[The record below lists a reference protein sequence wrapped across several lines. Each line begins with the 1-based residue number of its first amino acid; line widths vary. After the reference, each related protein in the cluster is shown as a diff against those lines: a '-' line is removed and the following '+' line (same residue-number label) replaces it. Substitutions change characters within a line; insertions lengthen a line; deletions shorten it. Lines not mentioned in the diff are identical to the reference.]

1 LLAWPVWSLAKIL
14 LVTHGDKLDCLKIIN
29 SVSFK
34 FLLPLVLLPCG
45 ISSLCLLL
53 LAGNKE
59 E

>member
-1 LLAWPVWSLAKIL
+1 MVISLTVDDYQQCFLEIL
-14 LVTHGDKLDCLKIIN
+14 TATCIYCLG
-29 SVSFK
+29 
-34 FLLPLVLLPCG
+34 G